1 LIDNQVI
8 RHKIAEMAR
17 RTESTQAWLE
27 LIAYQMQH
35 NGDPRAIGGQLALLK
50 VNTTKHLQYCSIQ
63 ASQIFGG
70 NSCLRQGI
78 GSRVERIYR
87 DVRIAAI
94 GGGSEEVMLDLSMRA
109 AKL

>member
-1 LIDNQVI
+1 VI

-17 RTESTQAWLE
+17 RVESSQAWLE
-27 LIAYQMQH
+27 QLTYQMEH
-35 NGDPRAIGGQLALLK
+35 NIDPRTLGGQLALLK
-50 VNTTKHLQYCSIQ
+50 VNATKNMQYCAVQ

-70 NSCLRQGI
+70 NSCLRQGV

-94 GGGSEEVMLDLSMRA
+94 GGGSEEVMIDLAMRQ